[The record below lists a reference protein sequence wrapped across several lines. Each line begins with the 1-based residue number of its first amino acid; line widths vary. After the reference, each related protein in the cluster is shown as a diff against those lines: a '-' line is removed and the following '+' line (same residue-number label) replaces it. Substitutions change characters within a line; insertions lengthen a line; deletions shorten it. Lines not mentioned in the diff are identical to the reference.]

1 MTHDW
6 FCKDGEH
13 EPGARPFEGR
23 RRTCKRH
30 CREYA
35 AQSLVTAPAPTE
47 TVAAPSP
54 SEVEKIPPEEV
65 TQKVSKSFGKC
76 PTEALSDQRK
86 KTKVSGWHKSC
97 CEGEKSRPH
106 AVEGADGRDFHV
118 IRVSG
123 QLKRAP
129 DAPLEV
135 ELTPLTHGMRVWQ
148 DGEAFVKYARAMQI
162 PTLAANLYRP

>member
-1 MTHDW
+1 MVNMNLVRGLS
-6 FCKDGEH
+6 KV
-13 EPGARPFEGR
+13 EGGR
-23 RRTCKRH
+23 ASATAVSI
-30 CREYA
+30 A

-106 AVEGADGRDFHV
+106 AVEGERPT
-118 IRVSG
+118 
-123 QLKRAP
+123 AP
-129 DAPLEV
+129 AE
-135 ELTPLTHGMRVWQ
+135 R
-148 DGEAFVKYARAMQI
+148 
-162 PTLAANLYRP
+162 TLAPRARP